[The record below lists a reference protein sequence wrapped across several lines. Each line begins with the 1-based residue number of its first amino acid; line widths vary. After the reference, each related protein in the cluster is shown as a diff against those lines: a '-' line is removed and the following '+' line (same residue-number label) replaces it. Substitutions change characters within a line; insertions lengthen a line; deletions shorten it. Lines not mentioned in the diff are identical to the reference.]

1 MINADH
7 IIKTIDD
14 IARTHYREGEA
25 DTSDRLAYQVGLLQ
39 GKIRELA
46 TLMNNALEEI
56 DEILAD
62 HDRKKVHLE
71 RVK

>member
-1 MINADH
+1 MINAEH

-14 IARTHYREGEA
+14 MARTHYRDGETA
-25 DTSDRLAYQVGLLQ
+25 DRLAYQVGLLQ

-46 TLMNNALEEI
+46 NLMNSSIQEL

-62 HDRKKVHLE
+62 HDKKKLYLV